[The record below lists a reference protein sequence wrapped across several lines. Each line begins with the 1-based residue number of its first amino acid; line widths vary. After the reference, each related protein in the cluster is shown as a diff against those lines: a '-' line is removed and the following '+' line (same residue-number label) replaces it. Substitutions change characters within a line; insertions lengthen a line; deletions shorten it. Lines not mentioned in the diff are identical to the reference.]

1 MLEGESSCVVVD
13 TGPDFRA
20 QMLREGVKRLDAI
33 VYTHEH
39 KDHLAGMDDVR
50 PFNYLQKS
58 VMPLFASDRV
68 EAALKSDFHYAFAQN
83 KYPGVPN
90 LNLHILDNEP
100 FMVNDVQLT
109 PIEVLHYKLPVFGYR
124 IGNFSYVT
132 DVNYINPAEKE
143 KLKGSKVLVLS
154 ALRQSEHISHY
165 SLAQAIAVAQEIGAE
180 QTYFTHMSH
189 QMGLHEEVNAQLP
202 GGMQLAHDRLVI
214 EV

>member
-68 EAALKSDFHYAFAQN
+68 EAALKLS
-83 KYPGVPN
+83 
-90 LNLHILDNEP
+90 LIHI
-100 FMVNDVQLT
+100 
-109 PIEVLHYKLPVFGYR
+109 
-124 IGNFSYVT
+124 
-132 DVNYINPAEKE
+132 
-143 KLKGSKVLVLS
+143 
-154 ALRQSEHISHY
+154 
-165 SLAQAIAVAQEIGAE
+165 
-180 QTYFTHMSH
+180 
-189 QMGLHEEVNAQLP
+189 
-202 GGMQLAHDRLVI
+202 
-214 EV
+214 